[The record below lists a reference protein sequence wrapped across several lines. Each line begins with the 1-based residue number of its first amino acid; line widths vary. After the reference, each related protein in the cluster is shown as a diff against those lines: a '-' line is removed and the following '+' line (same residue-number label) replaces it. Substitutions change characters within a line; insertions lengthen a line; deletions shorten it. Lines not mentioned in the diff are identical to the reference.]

1 MKIRAVV
8 WDDWNEEHIARH
20 GVEVEEVE
28 EVLAGMF
35 ALPFIQRARQGTYR
49 ALGQAAD
56 GRYLAI
62 FFAVRSPGRVY
73 PITARDMDMK
83 ERRTYQRQRNT

>member
-1 MKIRAVV
+1 MIGTRNTSPVTGLK
-8 WDDWNEEHIARH
+8 WS
-20 GVEVEEVE
+20 EVE